1 MLLHKGYI
9 GKVDYDERAVRLV
22 GEVVNAPDLLEF
34 DGNTAKEIHK
44 NFIKC
49 VEDYLTINQESAKLE
64 SDKQGAT
71 SFVGQYSLSLSSNVL
86 NEVMRKAKRDGSSIE
101 TWLNR
106 WVNTTLVEFF
116 DKD

>member
-1 MLLHKGYI
+1 MLLHKGFI
-9 GKVDYDERAVRLV
+9 GKVDYDDRTGRLV

-49 VEDYLTINQESAKLE
+49 VEDYLIINQESE
-64 SDKQGAT
+64 EQGAT

-86 NEVMRKAKRDGSSIE
+86 NRVMRKAKREELSIE

-106 WVNTTLVEFF
+106 WVNLSLSEFF
-116 DKD
+116 EKE

>member
-1 MLLHKGYI
+1 MLLHKGFI
-9 GKVDYDERAVRLV
+9 GKVDYDDRAGRLI

-44 NFIKC
+44 NFVKC
-49 VEDYLTINQESAKLE
+49 VEDYLIINQES
-64 SDKQGAT
+64 SDQEQGAT

-86 NEVMRKAKRDGSSIE
+86 NRVMRKAKREGSSIE

-106 WVNTTLVEFF
+106 WVNSSLSEFF
-116 DKD
+116 ERE

>member
-1 MLLHKGYI
+1 MLLHKGFI
-9 GKVDYDERAVRLV
+9 GKVDFDDRSRRLM

-44 NFIKC
+44 NFVKC
-49 VEDYLTINQESAKLE
+49 VEDYLIINKESE
-64 SDKQGAT
+64 EQGAT

-86 NEVMRKAKRDGSSIE
+86 NRVMHKAKREGSSIE

-106 WVNTTLVEFF
+106 WVNSSLSEFF
-116 DKD
+116 KKE